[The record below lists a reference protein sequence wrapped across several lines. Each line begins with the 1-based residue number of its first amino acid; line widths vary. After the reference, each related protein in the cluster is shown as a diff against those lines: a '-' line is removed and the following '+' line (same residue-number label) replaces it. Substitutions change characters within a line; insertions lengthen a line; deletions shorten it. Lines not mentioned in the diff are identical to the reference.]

1 MNTLPIFKVR
11 CSAIG
16 KIMTEPKGKS
26 MATKISELEAK
37 IAEAKEKHDAIK
49 DGLKSKAN
57 AALRIEKMSAQLE
70 EMLPFKDAPNLSG
83 TCISFLE
90 QWCNET
96 IYSRRAEFTSKQTD
110 KGNLVEED
118 AIVYASGHIVDM
130 GLCSKNE
137 THFSDD
143 FFQGTPDVL
152 SGEYVF
158 DMKSSWT
165 HNTFPLYSPEIPET
179 DYLWQVKGYMQ
190 LTGKRKGRV
199 IFVLMSMPE
208 EMLRKDARWK
218 LGQEF
223 TEEEYMQWA
232 AQYQYDDLPPCL
244 RLKEYEVPWEE
255 EAIEAVKAR
264 VLECRKYIESV
275 IIPALK
281 INVEKYGDDEE

>member
-1 MNTLPIFKVR
+1 MKQLPVFKVR

-16 KIMTEPKGKS
+16 KIMSEPKGKS
-26 MATKISELEAK
+26 MATKIQELEAK
-37 IAEAKEKHDAIK
+37 IAEAKEKHDALK

-57 AALRIEKMSAQLE
+57 AALRIEKMGKQLE

-90 QWCNET
+90 AWCNET
-96 IYSRRAEFTSKQTD
+96 IYERRAEFTSKQTD

-199 IFVLMSMPE
+199 IFCLMSMPE
-208 EMLRKDARWK
+208 EMLRKEARWK
-218 LGQEF
+218 LPEGFSEQDYNE
-223 TEEEYMQWA
+223 WA
-232 AQYQYDDLPPCL
+232 AKFQYDDLPPCL
-244 RLKEYEVPWEE
+244 RLKEYEVVWNEE
-255 EAIEAVKAR
+255 DIEAIKAR
-264 VLECRKYIESV
+264 VMECRKYIESV
-275 IIPALK
+275 IVPALK